1 MTTINK
7 DVQTFEQIEAS
18 ITVLANAEVITNKI
32 LGELSRS
39 VLLYMLDNNDD
50 VRPVNRLL
58 GTDNNGKFLL
68 TPMNW
73 RLACQYFYKFVPF
86 KSNWSEAQAFIIS
99 AKGRRE
105 ALVFS
110 KKDKK
115 VFDTKALAIYT
126 WLDLET
132 NDIWTF
138 SDTVEVKAKDI
149 DYSKRI
155 TSAVESALEKGGLS
169 LTDVMLAMLS
179 SDMFTADM
187 VIDAMGDIEEI
198 PLEDETLENI
208 DGEPNF

>member
-1 MTTINK
+1 MNAINK
-7 DVQTFEQIEAS
+7 DIQTFEQIEAS

-58 GTDNNGKFLL
+58 GTDENGKFLL

-86 KSNWSEAQAFIIS
+86 KSNWNETQAFIVS
-99 AKGRRE
+99 AKGKRE

-115 VFDTKALAIYT
+115 VFDTKAIAIYT
-126 WLDLET
+126 WLALET

-155 TSAVESALEKGGLS
+155 TSAVESAIDKGGLS
-169 LTDVMLAMLS
+169 ISDVMLAMLS
-179 SDMFTADM
+179 SDMLTADM
-187 VIDAMGDIEEI
+187 VIEAMGEIEEI
-198 PLEDETLENI
+198 PLEGETLEVDNK
-208 DGEPNF
+208 DPNF